1 MQSKVQFWIF
11 SGDKT
16 EWGGG
21 DTLKEA
27 FVGVVLLF
35 FSLIWIN
42 GKSLQ
47 QLALTKE
54 NWLWCLRPVSYLL
67 KRTCDGEQSC
77 RPCREV
83 QTVWKVTPRHQQHS
97 QQPYLLGRGS
107 GHSGLCMNM
116 LALLVWTIMGL
127 FQASSR
133 TDMKEVLVWCYCSYS
148 TFTLTV
154 QCLHPHHKGL
164 RIPWWSSG

>member
-11 SGDKT
+11 AADKT

-27 FVGVVLLF
+27 FVGGVLLF
-35 FSLIWIN
+35 FSLIWKN
-42 GKSLQ
+42 WRSLQ

-54 NWLWCLRPVSYLL
+54 NWLWCLRLVSYLL

-107 GHSGLCMNM
+107 GTQWAVHEYAC
-116 LALLVWTIMGL
+116 
-127 FQASSR
+127 
-133 TDMKEVLVWCYCSYS
+133 
-148 TFTLTV
+148 
-154 QCLHPHHKGL
+154 
-164 RIPWWSSG
+164 SSGMNYNGIISGKQQDRHERCVDLMLL